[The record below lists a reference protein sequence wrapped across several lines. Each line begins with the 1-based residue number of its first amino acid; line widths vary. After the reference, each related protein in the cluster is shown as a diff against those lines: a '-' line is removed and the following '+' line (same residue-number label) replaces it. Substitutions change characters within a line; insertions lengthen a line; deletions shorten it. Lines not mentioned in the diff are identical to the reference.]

1 MAEASNIPGDRER
14 ALEELGRDYGSLRGR
29 VVSYLCR
36 TFRLDSLKAEDW
48 ADETMAQALAKM
60 AQYNPSQS
68 LVAWLCGIAHHLY
81 VDHLRSAESRRTTA
95 DSDDLVIPAS
105 RRAEPEE
112 AYRRK
117 RLAECLEDEI
127 SKLPSLHGKAVLLC
141 RLHGF
146 SQEEAARALG
156 ISIRRLRQVL
166 YEGIAK
172 LRRSR
177 RVRALR
183 EDNQVASR
191 NPNAGKGRAG
201 SNV

>member
-1 MAEASNIPGDRER
+1 MAEASSVPGDRER
-14 ALEELGRDYGSLRGR
+14 APEELSRDYGSLRRG

-48 ADETMAQALAKM
+48 ADETMAQALVKM

-81 VDHLRSAESRRTTA
+81 VDHLRSAESRRATA
-95 DSDDLVIPAS
+95 DSDDLVIPAP

-117 RLAECLEDEI
+117 RLAECLEAEI
-127 SKLPSLHGKAVLLC
+127 SKLPSLHGKAVQLC
-141 RLHGF
+141 RLHGL
-146 SQEEAARALG
+146 SQEEAAQTLG
-156 ISIRRLRQVL
+156 IPIRRLRQVL
-166 YEGIAK
+166 YEGIAR

-177 RVRALR
+177 RVRALL
-183 EDNQVASR
+183 EDNQLASK
-191 NPNAGKGRAG
+191 NPNTGKGRTG
-201 SNV
+201 SYV